1 MINKAKEF
9 EICTSDEPARARC
22 EVDFVSY
29 EAKSRM
35 DLEGIS
41 EKILCLS
48 QRFSPPGISPDS
60 DAMTVEMFA
69 VVILTQFFRM
79 NPPCDT
85 IDAHQAAHKTKKL
98 FDN

>member
-41 EKILCLS
+41 EKILMPESTLFS
-48 QRFSPPGISPDS
+48 SGNFPRF
-60 DAMTVEMFA
+60 
-69 VVILTQFFRM
+69 
-79 NPPCDT
+79 
-85 IDAHQAAHKTKKL
+85 
-98 FDN
+98 